1 MHYAE
6 NELLASDAVVREL
19 FKPLAPFMD
28 IPGVTEIAINRPC
41 EVYTEAGPHWTR
53 HAAPELTLSRCLSLA
68 NAVAG
73 YCGQRLDA
81 GKPLLTARLPGTE
94 RIHIVLPPVA
104 EPDTVSMTIRIPDPQ
119 PRTFDSYRQQ
129 GFFGSYQWGRPPL
142 LEQRRRELDSVQQ
155 ALVDRLD
162 SNRLAEFIAH
172 AVRHKLNM
180 AFVGDTGSG
189 KTSLMKAAC
198 QYIPEDERLVTIED
212 VRELALPRHDNHVHL
227 LYSKGAQDAACV
239 TPADLIACTMR
250 MKPDRVLLAE
260 LRGSEAFDFLK
271 LLSTGHSGSLSTFH
285 AESCALALERYVL
298 MCKEHAH
305 AAIYDADALKR
316 LVALTIDVIVHIKV
330 ERIYADDGT
339 PVRKERYVSE
349 VSYDPVAKQD
359 ARFGGATVHRAGR
372 QR

>member
-6 NELLASDAVVREL
+6 NELLAADAVVREL
-19 FKPLAPFMD
+19 FRPLAPFMA
-28 IPGVTEIAINRPC
+28 IPGVTEIAINRPR

-53 HAAPELTLSRCLSLA
+53 HAAPELSLSRCQSLA
-68 NAVAG
+68 NAIAS
-73 YCGQRLDA
+73 YCDQRIDQ
-81 GKPLLTARLPGTE
+81 GNPLLSARLPGTE

-104 EPDTVSMTIRIPDPQ
+104 EPDTVSMTIRIPDPA
-119 PRTFDSYRQQ
+119 PRSFDSYRRQ
-129 GFFGSYQWGRPPL
+129 GFFTRYQWARPAL
-142 LEQRRRELDSVQQ
+142 LDQRRAELDQLQQ
-155 ALVDRLD
+155 ELVSHLE
-162 SNRLAEFIAH
+162 SNRLAEFIRH

-180 AFVGDTGSG
+180 VVVGDTGSG

-212 VRELALPRHDNHVHL
+212 VRELALPRHLNHVHL
-227 LYSKGAQDAACV
+227 LYSKGTQGTACV

-298 MCKEHAH
+298 MCKEHTH
-305 AAIYDADALKR
+305 ATIYDAEALKR
-316 LVALTIDVIVHIKV
+316 LVALTIDVIIHIRA

-349 VSYDPVAKQD
+349 VSYDPLAKLA
-359 ARFGGATVHRAGR
+359 ARFGGAAVHRAGR
-372 QR
+372 PR